1 MKSLE
6 GKLAGR
12 LQNRGHIHL
21 IEQGEQLL
29 KSFTTFSQIT
39 AHWALAECQVRI
51 DLKTNI
57 QSIGSDFII
66 LEHQGQN
73 KTLPIDLILWTA
85 GTFVSRSLQYL
96 NYQQNSQAQLLTR
109 PILQLVNHLEEVF
122 ALGDLADIRER
133 GRKQILTTAQ
143 AAYQQASYAVYN
155 LRASLTRRSL
165 RYFHYLHLGEMLT
178 LGTNI
183 AIVSSL
189 GFINLK
195 GRLVHSTHRL
205 VYLLVGMPT
214 LKHRIQVGSLG

>member
-73 KTLPIDLILWTA
+73 KTLPIDLMLWTS
-85 GTFVSRSLQYL
+85 GTYINRSLQYL
-96 NYQQNSQAQLLTR
+96 NYQQNSQGQLLTR
-109 PILQLVNHLEEVF
+109 PTLQFVDHPEVF
-122 ALGDLADIRER
+122 ALGDLAAIRER
-133 GRKQILTTAQ
+133 GRKQISTTAQ
-143 AAYQQASYAVYN
+143 AA
-155 LRASLTRRSL
+155 
-165 RYFHYLHLGEMLT
+165 
-178 LGTNI
+178 
-183 AIVSSL
+183 
-189 GFINLK
+189 
-195 GRLVHSTHRL
+195 
-205 VYLLVGMPT
+205 
-214 LKHRIQVGSLG
+214 